1 MSRHFVPITSRPA
14 IIMLKRHLLHF
25 IAIIALPLAAS
36 AAEKSDSITL
46 AEALARTLRGSPE
59 LAANDW
65 EIRMAEARVLQ
76 AGLRPNPELSIDIE
90 NPTGSG
96 PYKSGDLMENTLTLS
111 QLIEL
116 SGKRPARIQAAQT
129 GRAVVE
135 WEYQVKRVEV
145 LKAATLAFIDVLS
158 AQRRLELADEIVK
171 VSEEAVKLTE
181 QRVGVGKVS
190 AVELIRANVA
200 VSTARIEVEQARR
213 GMATARGNLAA
224 QWGAKEADFGAVS
237 GDLDHHKGAP
247 SLSDLRQRLLGNP
260 DLARW
265 TAEREKRAAVLAKEQ
280 TLAKPDISLRVGP
293 RMEGRAEDATF
304 VAGFSVPLPFYN
316 RNQGNIAEARA
327 SLAKLEEEKRGAEAR
342 AFASLNEAWQKLSGA
357 LREITILE
365 ESVIPGAKDAEKQL
379 TDGYAAGRFTQFEV
393 LDARRTLNAARGQQ
407 VRALADYQKARAELD
422 ALTARPT
429 ELPRLP
435 IAKPLPTKPAPMKRK
450 LPSLAQP

>member
-1 MSRHFVPITSRPA
+1 MFTPRI
-14 IIMLKRHLLHF
+14 LHLIF
-25 IAIIALPLAAS
+25 FIALPLTAS
-36 AAEKSDSITL
+36 AVDKSGSITL

-59 LAANDW
+59 LNAYNW
-65 EIRMAEARVLQ
+65 EIRMAEARILQ

-96 PYKSGDLMENTLTLS
+96 DYRNGDFMEDTLTLS

-116 SGKRPARIQAAQT
+116 GGKRPARVDEAKA

-135 WEYQVKRVEV
+135 WEYQIKRVEA
-145 LKAATLAFIDVLS
+145 LKATTLAFIDVLA
-158 AQRRLELADEIVK
+158 AQRRLELASEIVK
-171 VSEEAVKLTE
+171 VAQQAVNLTE

-190 AVELIRANVA
+190 TVELIRANVA
-200 VSTARIEVEQARR
+200 VSSARIEVEQAQRDI
-213 GMATARGNLAA
+213 AAARGNLAA
-224 QWGAKEADFGAVS
+224 QWGVKEADFVAVS
-237 GDLDHHKGAP
+237 GDLDQHKDAP
-247 SLSDLRQRLLGNP
+247 SLSSLRERLLGNP

-280 TLAKPDISLRVGP
+280 TLARPDVTLRAGP
-293 RMEGRAEDATF
+293 RMEGRAEDVTF
-304 VAGFSVPLPFYN
+304 VVGFSVPLPLHN

-327 SLAKLEEEKRGAEAR
+327 NLARLDEEKRGAEAR
-342 AFASLNEAWQKLSGA
+342 AFAALNAAWQKLSGA
-357 LREITILE
+357 LKEIAILE
-365 ESVIPGAKDAEKQL
+365 ESVLPGAQDAEKQL
-379 TDGYAAGRFTQFEV
+379 TEGYAAGRFTQFEV

-435 IAKPLPTKPAPMKRK
+435 VAKAVSPKPAPTNRK
-450 LPSLAQP
+450 

>member
-1 MSRHFVPITSRPA
+1 MF
-14 IIMLKRHLLHF
+14 KRHLLHF
-25 IAIIALPLAAS
+25 IAFIALPLAVS
-36 AAEKSDSITL
+36 AAEKSRSITL
-46 AEALARTLRGSPE
+46 ADALARTLRASPK
-59 LAANDW
+59 LAAYDW

-76 AGLRPNPELSIDIE
+76 AGLRPNPELSVEIE

-96 PYKSGDLMENTLTLS
+96 DYRNGDFMEDTLLLS

-116 SGKRPARIQAAQT
+116 GGKRPARMQAAQT
-129 GRAVVE
+129 GRAVTE

-145 LKAATLAFIDVLS
+145 LKATTLAFIDVLS
-158 AQRRLELADEIVK
+158 AQRRRELASEIVK
-171 VSEEAVKLTE
+171 VSEEAVNLTE
-181 QRVGVGKVS
+181 QRVGVGKAS

-213 GMATARGNLAA
+213 DIAATRGNLAA
-224 QWGAKEADFGAVS
+224 QWGAKETDFEAVS
-237 GDLDHHKGAP
+237 GDLDQHQAAP
-247 SLSDLRQRLLGNP
+247 SLSSLRQRLLGNP

-265 TAEREKRAAVLAKEQ
+265 TAEREKRVAALAKEQ
-280 TLAKPDISLRVGP
+280 TLAKPDITLRVGP

-304 VAGFSVPLPFYN
+304 VAGFSVPLPLSN

-327 SLAKLEEEKRGAEAR
+327 NLAKLDEEKRGAEAR
-342 AFASLNEAWQKLSGA
+342 AFAALNEAWQKLSGA
-357 LREITILE
+357 LREIAILE
-365 ESVIPGAKDAEKQL
+365 ESVIPGAQDAEKQL

-435 IAKPLPTKPAPMKRK
+435 VARPTPAKRH
-450 LPSLAQP
+450 